1 MFENKSHETLG
12 NQGLDRF
19 LDPYFSQ
26 HHRDRCYLGLIFEQG
41 KRKMVQI
48 NVPGTDLPALLRA
61 KPSTNNDPDS
71 GKNRPEVKDH
81 VDEIKEY
88 ILKRAEKGKPWIL
101 GTLTANVNPE
111 EITIIEL
118 GRGICFV
125 VIPQKVRL
133 DITDGQHRKSAIQEL
148 ILNSEAALIADS
160 DFPITLVLEANF
172 NQCQIDFKD
181 MAKTR
186 PLEKSLI
193 LSFGEFEG
201 RVGITKYLID
211 HVLMFKDKTEKIKDR
226 LNAKQKLIYTT
237 NYIAKMV
244 GCAFANDPTNKLK
257 DLDTEIVSEDL
268 GNCLNEFFS
277 ECENSQYIA
286 QTPQEKLTLEDVKEF
301 RENCLLGRSAGLEIL
316 GRLLFCTYDRE
327 NQCLNREQVLEIAQ
341 IDWSRQSKIWEGNV
355 VLSTGRIVANVS
367 AVKMAVKSAKEYLEW
382 A

>member
-1 MFENKSHETLG
+1 MVENKGYEKLTHR
-12 NQGLDRF
+12 GLDE
-19 LDPYFSQ
+19 LLAPYFAQ
-26 HHRDRCYLGLIFEQG
+26 YHRDRRYPGLILEQG

-48 NVPGTDLPALLRA
+48 NVPGTDLPALLQA
-61 KPSTNNDPDS
+61 QPSTNNYPDS

-81 VDEIKEY
+81 VNEIKEY
-88 ILKRAEKGKPWIL
+88 ILKRAKKGKPWIL

-125 VIPQKVRL
+125 VIPREVRL
-133 DITDGQHRKSAIQEL
+133 DITDGQHRKRAIQEL
-148 ILNSEAALIADS
+148 ILSSESALIADS
-160 DFPITLVLEANF
+160 DFPITLVLEDDF
-172 NQCQIDFKD
+172 NQCQTDFKD
-181 MAKTR
+181 MAQTR

-201 RVGITKYLID
+201 RVGITKHLID
-211 HVLMFKDKTEKIKDR
+211 HVLMFKDKTEKIK
-226 LNAKQKLIYTT
+226 NSPNTKQKLIYTT

-244 GCAFANDPTNKLK
+244 SCAFANDPNNELK
-257 DLDTEIVSEDL
+257 DCDVEILSEDL
-268 GNCLNEFFS
+268 GNCLNQFFS
-277 ECENSQYIA
+277 ECKNSQYIA

-316 GRLLFCTYDRE
+316 GRLLFCAY
-327 NQCLNREQVLEIAQ
+327 NQEKQYFNREQVSEIAE

-367 AVKMAVKSAKEYLEW
+367 AVKMAIKSAKENLGW